1 MNSTSTL
8 LLKSFFTLEKSVH
21 LPVHDKSSALILT
34 AREKYS
40 NTLTFLHCNTL
51 NYCIISVSVLVRTN
65 VQGII
70 TKLFFCKNVQI
81 TDTQIITVKQ
91 LVNVIK

>member
-8 LLKSFFTLEKSVH
+8 LLKSFFRVEKSVH

-70 TKLFFCKNVQI
+70 TKLFFLQKRTNNGHTNNNGKTI
-81 TDTQIITVKQ
+81 GKR
-91 LVNVIK
+91 N